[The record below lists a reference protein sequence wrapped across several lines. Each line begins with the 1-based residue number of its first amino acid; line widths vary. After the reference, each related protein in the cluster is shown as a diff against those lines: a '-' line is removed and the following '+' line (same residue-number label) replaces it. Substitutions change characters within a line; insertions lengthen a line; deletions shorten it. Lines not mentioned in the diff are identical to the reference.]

1 MNALYHD
8 RQTYTSVLDLQRG
21 EDSLAL
27 EEEERMA
34 EDLRLLY
41 VAITRSVFHCSVGI
55 APLYTRGRSKGNSD
69 VHRSAMG
76 YLLQKGQAG
85 DAQALLQS
93 LEAFAQ
99 GESIQ
104 LVDAARVDD
113 SRWQAPELSADTLA
127 ARRFLSPV
135 VTTGE

>member
-99 GESIQ
+99 GSLFSWLTLLALTTRGGRLLNFPQ
-104 LVDAARVDD
+104 T
-113 SRWQAPELSADTLA
+113 RW
-127 ARRFLSPV
+127 RRGVSFPPS
-135 VTTGE
+135 